1 MSDNVELFTPM
12 QLGDIVLSHRIVMAP
27 MTRMRANTV
36 TSSASQLMATY
47 YSQRA
52 TSGGL
57 IITEGSHINPQGQP
71 MHASPGIYNEIQ
83 IQHWQHVVDEV
94 HKKEGKIFL
103 QLWHVGRAS
112 HSSFQPNNSVP
123 VAPSAVAIKG
133 EVVTKTGQRVPYEQ
147 PKELTLEEIKNLLD
161 DYKTAA
167 ANAKKA
173 GFDGVEIHAANG
185 WLLEQFLQK
194 KTNTRTDIY
203 GGSVENR
210 CRFVL
215 QVVDI
220 VCQIYPSQRV
230 GIRLSPFGRINDSG
244 EDDPISL
251 YTYLIQQLDSKN
263 LSYLHLVEPRSSGAA
278 YKDVDHQDVP
288 SVGKLFRNTWN
299 NTLIVAGNF
308 GRDSAIEVVNQ
319 QHADAVA
326 FGRLFISN
334 PDLINRLK
342 ENLPL
347 SPYNRSTFYQG
358 NEQGYIDYPEFY
370 KKDLQ

>member
-1 MSDNVELFTPM
+1 MSDNIELFTPM

-27 MTRMRANTV
+27 MTRIRANTV
-36 TSSASQLMATY
+36 TSSASQIMAIY

-57 IITEGSHINPQGQP
+57 IITEASHINPQVQP
-71 MHASPGIYNEIQ
+71 IHISPGIYNETQ
-83 IQHWQHVVDEV
+83 IQDWQHVVDEV

-103 QLWHVGRAS
+103 QLWHVGRVS

-123 VAPSAVAIKG
+123 VAPSAMPLRG
-133 EVVTKTGQRVPYEQ
+133 EVVTKTGQRALYEQ

-220 VCQIYPSQRV
+220 VCQVYPSQRV

-288 SVGKLFRNTWN
+288 GVGKLFRNTWN

-326 FGRLFISN
+326 FGRLFVSN
-334 PDLINRLK
+334 PDLVNRLK

>member
-1 MSDNVELFTPM
+1 
-12 QLGDIVLSHRIVMAP
+12 
-27 MTRMRANTV
+27 MTRMRANTA
-36 TSSASQLMATY
+36 TSSASQLMVTY

-52 TSGGL
+52 TRGGL
-57 IITEGSHINPQGQP
+57 IITEGSHINPHGQP
-71 MHASPGIYNEIQ
+71 MHASPGIYNETQ
-83 IQHWQHVVDEV
+83 IQHWRHVVDEV

-123 VAPSAVAIKG
+123 VAPSAVALKG
-133 EVVTKTGQRVPYEQ
+133 EVVTKTGQRVPFEQ

-194 KTNTRTDIY
+194 KSNTRTDIY

-220 VCQIYPSQRV
+220 VCQIYPSDRV

-288 SVGKLFRNTWN
+288 SVGKLFRNIWN

-308 GRDSAIEVVNQ
+308 DRDSATQVVNQ

-334 PDLINRLK
+334 PDLVYRL
-342 ENLPL
+342 EQNLPL

-370 KKDLQ
+370 KKDL